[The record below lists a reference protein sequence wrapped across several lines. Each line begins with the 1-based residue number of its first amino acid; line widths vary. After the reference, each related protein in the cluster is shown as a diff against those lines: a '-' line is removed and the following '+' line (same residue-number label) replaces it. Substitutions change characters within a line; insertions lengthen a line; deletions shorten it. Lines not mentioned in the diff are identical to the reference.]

1 MFWSGPAIILV
12 SQWWTL
18 MSQRW
23 LCCTV
28 HEVHS
33 WSLCAAWRICRVW
46 VQWGMSCC
54 PFTPGGVFGSS
65 GIAVLWWLTK
75 EMCVIWALLLIQLH
89 QLQEVCVRQGFLP
102 ACCLMSLLL
111 RQINWKLKNFF
122 SSVTALMELLGTG
135 WVWILCFEVQL
146 STLSLWQLNLDI
158 KTR

>member
-111 RQINWKLKNFF
+111 RQINWKLKYFF
-122 SSVTALMELLGTG
+122 FCDCIDGTAWPRLGLNSLLWGAA
-135 WVWILCFEVQL
+135 VHLV
-146 STLSLWQLNLDI
+146 SLTTQF
-158 KTR
+158 RH